1 MDPLTATWITGIAIN
16 FASEIIVSGFKS
28 FQDTGVDHDLE
39 LAYNSALKKWSCN
52 SRLRHQKEH
61 LSRQKLNELQ
71 EYLNGEKTDMD
82 DDTFEF
88 IQIFEKEICDAKYQS
103 LYNYILLKH
112 QKEQFDL
119 IKEINDKQPILDKG
133 PIPELKIFPKPLGYI
148 DRTVS
153 GYSNSDQLVEIV
165 KNEHAVALIGEGGLG
180 KTTELDCVA
189 SMLSNEGWYCGLV
202 RLINYASSL
211 ETLIESQF
219 ANWRNIPISSKVL
232 ILLDGLDEVSSS
244 NISTVEN
251 EIIGLART
259 HKNVHFL
266 ISYRNSYP
274 LFLSL
279 NNKKGESDEMV
290 RVTLDPISI
299 EFVTKYI
306 QDNANKPIDVIGQFQ
321 RQNLFEI
328 CKNPF
333 YLVNYIEII
342 NETGNVPDNKSDF
355 FEKILSIRFRSE
367 QQKGN
372 EVTRE
377 VRRREANLRKKLET
391 LALTMQLAGKYQ
403 IENCDIQ
410 EIIDDPD
417 LLGISRRIVLYEPCI
432 TDLGNWRF
440 EHNNFQEYLAAKKLS
455 KCSWEQ
461 MQSLLFLPNKKLKP
475 KCYNTISFLI
485 NQLDQK
491 SEQHQQLVE
500 WLIENDQVA
509 FVKLDVVH
517 LDQAI
522 RNQVFYSIYNFY
534 KKKEIVF
541 HTEFTADDLA
551 RFCDLENKS
560 ELIEFLLSELKPE
573 MVIQNLRNIV
583 ELFLSIKPTHF
594 IERIATALSRYLVK
608 EEYAK
613 YSIHASILEIY
624 TNWNWNNDPVLK
636 STVAD
641 DLLIQDGTTRSKLI
655 DYHLAVQSPYISAD
669 FILRCLKIRQN
680 DRIHTFY
687 IYAVTEIISQLPVL
701 EIKHLL
707 DGLIILNEN
716 YQISDGDFIDVI
728 QAIEKRVIILYP
740 EHNEILPIVNK
751 FVLAS
756 HDQIDPE
763 KPDWTMKRFYEKND
777 LVLSS
782 FIDFFNIERQ
792 NDEVHACNKFKLS
805 GKFADEACIRW
816 IQEEYQQGNILND
829 DILSLRI
836 SMAYF
841 KNENGYQLLT
851 EQMNAITNETFF
863 PKTTDTTNN
872 YPDIYNETEVL
883 YAKTILSKEMH
894 IGYIE
899 KAFDYFGKN
908 ELTRKDFWNKEDRKN
923 YLFDVDF
930 HVCHRCL
937 REFMD
942 NDTIVSKQEVLN
954 HINEDQNWSAL
965 QLHEHYK
972 LSSHC
977 KLRKDNIEWISN
989 WCKEHELKIDFK
1001 NALTD
1006 NEDGGILNTYW
1017 AVYYIQF
1024 CLGTGYHSEHKRVLK
1039 DLVWCLSQIEIGPSP
1054 DGGTIKNFK
1063 LYDYL
1068 KIHLPNEEINE
1079 QIVKNLESGAVATD
1093 VLQEYRSIVD
1103 KEKIVKA
1110 AAFLPLYILNEKL
1123 DKWTRYKT
1131 LKVFFELGGRFEDVQ
1146 KLIDSLH
1153 YNQDESADWYI
1164 IDELIQQNKS
1174 LPAQH
1179 LIGLI
1184 GNEQINQYKLALRLI
1199 KCGKTEGLDILCS
1212 ILEEKNSNANY
1223 EEFRQN
1229 DFEQFV
1235 TSGDFA
1241 VEDVVPR
1248 LENLLLVHLQPEFE
1262 LDEWSNLIGQL
1273 FNLLTYYFPNDKDG
1287 LIVKALGE
1295 IEKGLSNSKNTAIY
1309 QIIYRN
1315 FQRTKLDLNIQED
1328 KETDIGEAI
1337 EKLKR
1342 IGVCH

>member
-1 MDPLTATWITGIAIN
+1 MDPLTASIITGFAIN
-16 FASEIIVSGFKS
+16 FATEIIGSGCKS
-28 FQDTGVDHDLE
+28 LQDTGVDHDLE

-61 LSRQKLNELQ
+61 LSQQKLNELQ

-82 DDTFEF
+82 DDTLEF
-88 IQIFEKEICDAKYQS
+88 IQIFEKEICDKKYLS
-103 LYNYILLKH
+103 LYNYINLN
-112 QKEQFDL
+112 L
-119 IKEINDKQPILDKG
+119 IKEINANQPILDKG

-266 ISYRNSYP
+266 ISYRNSYS

-306 QDNANKPIDVIGQFQ
+306 QDNADKPSDVIGQFQ

-355 FEKILSIRFRSE
+355 FEKILLLRFNSE
-367 QQKGN
+367 QKKGS
-372 EVTRE
+372 EIGRE
-377 VRRREANLRKKLET
+377 VRNRDGNLRKKLGK

-417 LLGISRRIVLYEPCI
+417 LLETSRRIVLYEPGI
-432 TDLGNWRF
+432 TDLENWRF

-475 KCYNTISFLI
+475 KWNNTISFLI
-485 NQLDQK
+485 NQLDKK

-541 HTEFTADDLA
+541 HAEFSADDLA
-551 RFCDLENKS
+551 RFCNLENKS

-573 MVIQNLRNIV
+573 MNIQNLRNIV

-594 IERIATALSRYLVK
+594 IERIATALTGYLAK
-608 EEYAK
+608 EEYTK
-613 YSIHASILEIY
+613 YNIHASILGIY
-624 TNWNWNNDPVLK
+624 TNWNWNKDTLLK

-655 DYHLAVQSPYISAD
+655 WYHLAVRSPYISAD
-669 FILRCLKIRQN
+669 FILRCLKIRPN
-680 DRIHTFY
+680 DRVHTFD
-687 IYAVTEIISQLPVL
+687 ISAIKEAISALEAKELMGLLEGLTLRDENDQSRKQKGNFIEVVKAIEERATILCSTNTEIV
-701 EIKHLL
+701 
-707 DGLIILNEN
+707 
-716 YQISDGDFIDVI
+716 
-728 QAIEKRVIILYP
+728 QAVYE
-740 EHNEILPIVNK
+740 
-751 FVLAS
+751 FVSATLKYVFRAEPAWA
-756 HDQIDPE
+756 IRP
-763 KPDWTMKRFYEKND
+763 FFEKND
-777 LVLSS
+777 LVFSH
-782 FIDFFNIERQ
+782 FKTAFEFERCKS
-792 NDEVHACNKFKLS
+792 DEKPPYLRFKLS
-805 GKFADEACIRW
+805 AFFFSNECSSW
-816 IQEEYQQGNILND
+816 IQNEFDKGKISKSEIFEFRASLTYHSNIKGVNILIQIMNEITEGKLFPLEPD
-829 DILSLRI
+829 PYTETRLEVDALFAKAILN
-836 SMAYF
+836 
-841 KNENGYQLLT
+841 KE
-851 EQMNAITNETFF
+851 
-863 PKTTDTTNN
+863 
-872 YPDIYNETEVL
+872 L
-883 YAKTILSKEMH
+883 YIQ
-894 IGYIE
+894 YIE
-899 KAFDYFGKN
+899 KAYSYFEQEEITWEEYCFREYQTENLCNIDFQLAIRCMLHLMDHNKATAKHDVLFFIEKN
-908 ELTRKDFWNKEDRKN
+908 N
-923 YLFDVDF
+923 
-930 HVCHRCL
+930 
-937 REFMD
+937 
-942 NDTIVSKQEVLN
+942 
-954 HINEDQNWSAL
+954 NWETL
-965 QLHEHYK
+965 QLQEHYELLTNQK
-972 LSSHC
+972 L
-977 KLRKDNIEWISN
+977 LPGNIEWIKN
-989 WCKEHELKIDFK
+989 WCKQNELKIDFK
-1001 NALTD
+1001 NALMD
-1006 NEDGGILNTYW
+1006 NEDGGMHYTYW

-1024 CLGTGYHSEHKRVLK
+1024 CLGTDYYSEHKSVLK
-1039 DLVWCLSQIEIGPSP
+1039 DLVWCLSEIEVGPSR
-1054 DGGTIKNFK
+1054 DGGIIKNFK

-1068 KIHLPNEEINE
+1068 KVHLLIEEINK
-1079 QIVKNLESGAVATD
+1079 QIVTNLESGEIAKM
-1093 VLQEYRSIVD
+1093 VLQEYINIAA

-1110 AAFLPLYILNEKL
+1110 AAFLPLYILKEKL

-1146 KLIDSLH
+1146 ELIDSLH

-1273 FNLLTYYFPNDKDG
+1273 FNLLAYYFPYDKDG
-1287 LIVKALGE
+1287 SIVKALDR
-1295 IEKGLSNSKNTAIY
+1295 IEEALSISKNSPIY
-1309 QIIYRN
+1309 QITYRN
-1315 FQRTKLDLNIQED
+1315 FQKTKLDLNIQED
-1328 KETDIGEAI
+1328 KETDIVEAI

>member
-16 FASEIIVSGFKS
+16 FATEIIVSGFKS

-39 LAYNSALKKWSCN
+39 LAYSKALEKWTQN
-52 SRLRHQKEH
+52 TQIRHIHEH
-61 LSRQKLNELQ
+61 LSRPKLEQVLNSFNGLELNFDVETKRFIEIFKIEICNKKYLSLYQHVNLELQ
-71 EYLNGEKTDMD
+71 KKQIDLLYEIRNNQNLSNG
-82 DDTFEF
+82 
-88 IQIFEKEICDAKYQS
+88 S
-103 LYNYILLKH
+103 
-112 QKEQFDL
+112 
-119 IKEINDKQPILDKG
+119 
-133 PIPELKIFPKPLGYI
+133 IPELKIFPKPLGYI

-266 ISYRNSYP
+266 ISYRNSYS

-306 QDNANKPIDVIGQFQ
+306 QDNADKPSDVIGQFQ

-355 FEKILSIRFRSE
+355 FEKILLLRFNSE
-367 QQKGN
+367 QKKGS
-372 EVTRE
+372 EIRRE
-377 VRRREANLRKKLET
+377 VRNRDGNLRKKLGE

-417 LLGISRRIVLYEPCI
+417 LLETSRRIVLYEPGI
-432 TDLGNWRF
+432 TDLENWRF

-475 KCYNTISFLI
+475 KWNNTISFLI

-491 SEQHQQLVE
+491 REQHQQLVE

-517 LDQAI
+517 LDQVI

-534 KKKEIVF
+534 RKKEIVF
-541 HTEFTADDLA
+541 HAEFSADDLA
-551 RFCDLENKS
+551 RFCDLENNP

-669 FILRCLKIRQN
+669 FILRCFKNQKN
-680 DRIHTFY
+680 DLVHTFY

-716 YQISDGDFIDVI
+716 NQISDGDFIDVI
-728 QAIEKRVIILYP
+728 QAIEKRATILYSG
-740 EHNEILPIVNK
+740 HNEILPIVNK
-751 FVLAS
+751 FVLTTLEHVYPPNQAWA
-756 HDQIDPE
+756 I
-763 KPDWTMKRFYEKND
+763 KPFYEKNN
-777 LVLSS
+777 LVLSLFSES
-782 FIDFFNIERQ
+782 FSSEQKRIDQ
-792 NDEVHACNKFKLS
+792 TGYSKFEFS
-805 GKFADEACIRW
+805 GYLANEECIRW
-816 IQEEYQQGNILND
+816 IINEYQQNKISEND
-829 DILSLRI
+829 IRYLSS
-836 SMAYF
+836 SMGYYR
-841 KNENGYQLLT
+841 NGIGYQLLT
-851 EQMNAITNETFF
+851 EKMNAITNGTFF
-863 PKTTDTTNN
+863 PNT
-872 YPDIYNETEVL
+872 PDIYTDIYNKTEEL
-883 YAKTILSKEMH
+883 YAKAILSKEMY
-894 IGYIE
+894 IEYIE
-899 KAFDYFGKN
+899 KAFDYFGKD
-908 ELTRKDFWNKEDRKN
+908 ELTKKDFWNKEDRKN
-923 YLFDVDF
+923 YLYDVDF
-930 HVCHRCL
+930 HICHRCL
-937 REFMD
+937 NAFMD
-942 NDTIVSKQEVLN
+942 NDTIVSKQEV
-954 HINEDQNWSAL
+954 INYIYDDQNWSAL

-972 LSSHC
+972 LSRHC
-977 KLRKDNIEWISN
+977 KLQLDNIEWISN
-989 WCKEHELKIDFK
+989 WCKEHELKIDFE

-1006 NEDGGILNTYW
+1006 NENGGIPNTYW
-1017 AVYYIQF
+1017 AVCYIQF
-1024 CLGTGYHSEHKRVLK
+1024 CLGTGYYSEHTSVLK

-1068 KIHLPNEEINE
+1068 KIYLPNEEINE
-1079 QIVKNLESGAVATD
+1079 QIVKNLESGAVAKD

-1110 AAFLPLYILNEKL
+1110 AAFLPPYILNEKL

-1131 LKVFFELGGRFEDVQ
+1131 LEVFFELGGRFEDVQ

-1184 GNEQINQYKLALRLI
+1184 ENEQINQYKLALRLI

-1212 ILEEKNSNANY
+1212 ILKEKNSNANY
-1223 EEFRQN
+1223 KEFRQN

-1248 LENLLLVHLQPEFE
+1248 LENLLLIHLQPEFE

-1273 FNLLTYYFPNDKDG
+1273 FNLLAYYFPYDKDG
-1287 LIVKALGE
+1287 SIVKALGR
-1295 IEKGLSNSKNTAIY
+1295 IEEELSSSKNTVIY

-1315 FQRTKLDLNIQED
+1315 FQKTKLDLNIQED